1 MIFPRLALALLVAS
15 LCVDATAAFTASP
28 VRLGMGLRLAARMPS
43 PARSVQL
50 SGPQPTRGRAAKLP
64 LLSSVRAETEEA
76 ALVPPPKEIAGAYIS
91 SMDQYEKMY
100 RQSLDDPEVIFP

>member
-1 MIFPRLALALLVAS
+1 MVAS
-15 LCVDATAAFTASP
+15 LCVDGTAAFTASP
-28 VRLGMGLRLAARMPS
+28 LRFGMGLRLAARMPS

-50 SGPQPTRGRAAKLP
+50 SWPQPTRGRAAKLP

-76 ALVPPPKEIAGAYIS
+76 LVPPPTEMAGAYIS

-100 RQSLDDPEVIFP
+100 RESLDDPEVIFL